1 MSSLAYA
8 GIPLILSAIDLK
20 LSPSYSEM
28 LVRRN
33 RLDAFAQ
40 IIQRS
45 RNLYEVTD
53 VVAAGTNQILQL
65 AYAITKKLFLSR
77 RM

>member
-1 MSSLAYA
+1 
-8 GIPLILSAIDLK
+8 
-20 LSPSYSEM
+20 M
-28 LVRRN
+28 LTRRN

-40 IIQRS
+40 IVQRS
-45 RNLYEVTD
+45 RDLYDVTD

>member
-1 MSSLAYA
+1 MLA
-8 GIPLILSAIDLK
+8 
-20 LSPSYSEM
+20 
-28 LVRRN
+28 RRN
-33 RLDAFAQ
+33 RLNTFAQ

-45 RNLYEVTD
+45 RDLYEVTD

-65 AYAITKKLFLSR
+65 AYAITKKLFLTR